1 MRNREV
7 PLVIRSLRFGNS
19 NVAHFQSI
27 GSCSGLQVLDVSCNQ
42 VELFPLEL
50 GQLKLKEFY
59 FENNPLLPHIP
70 VPAEQECEVLPLRVS
85 ELSSHVSTSC
95 S

>member
-1 MRNREV
+1 M
-7 PLVIRSLRFGNS
+7 
-19 NVAHFQSI
+19 
-27 GSCSGLQVLDVSCNQ
+27 DVSCNKL
-42 VELFPLEL
+42 ELFPLEL

-85 ELSSHVSTSC
+85 SHSHNIQRQCHGS
-95 S
+95 